1 MQTDVEIDWARYSEA
16 NMGVDEYIFI
26 SLTHTYPK
34 QALSIYEYAENWC
47 DSTCTKRQLHS
58 YSPSPCGEGG
68 SGLFSWSHESRSF

>member
-34 QALSIYEYAENWC
+34 QASSIYEYAENWC
-47 DSTCTKRQLHS
+47 DSTCTKR
-58 YSPSPCGEGG
+58 
-68 SGLFSWSHESRSF
+68 